1 MDINEYGD
9 QIYDKEFQV
18 CPIKQYSSI
27 LVMKT
32 FATYLKIVKT
42 LINSIKG
49 ILTLDL
55 KKKKKIQWKISFLK
69 KTQFKNIL

>member
-9 QIYDKEFQV
+9 QIEDKEFQV
-18 CPIKQYSSI
+18 CPIKQYSFI

-42 LINSIKG
+42 LINLIKG
-49 ILTLDL
+49 ILTQDL
-55 KKKKKIQWKISFLK
+55 KKKNWMENF
-69 KTQFKNIL
+69 FPEKNPN